1 MNNEVRCNGMGEMPG
16 QEGRD
21 SEPNDLAHCENC
33 GTPVEEGE
41 YCSKCKLYM
50 PSGDDLAD
58 EGIRQME
65 AYDASLEDI

>member
-21 SEPNDLAHCENC
+21 SEPNNYAECDC
-33 GTPVEEGE
+33 GELVDEGKD
-41 YCSKCKLYM
+41 CPKCGKYM
-50 PSGDDLAD
+50 PTGDDLAD

-65 AYDASLEDI
+65 SYDDSLED